1 MRAGTR
7 LRRRKWQAGCVEKA
21 DITDFGLI
29 GPRPVRSRT
38 LINSAAAAAPAARP
52 APGRRGVTTVLSCC
66 HGSLR
71 RETTVLRPSR
81 PTSLFSSP
89 TGLRRA
95 SIKRPANGNNETAF
109 AAQFCPP
116 AAAGVGPVLSAYR
129 LRTEAAPPSSRAP
142 ARALVLSPDGSDH
155 ASFVSER
162 RSQCCV
168 ARHCSRM
175 VRRNARPYS
184 APAARHT
191 LVRAGWHR
199 PRSFSETY
207 RSTGRSVMDTSRAR
221 GRVVAPEATRRAGR
235 PLQRWSL
242 RQTRRTR

>member
-1 MRAGTR
+1 MWT
-7 LRRRKWQAGCVEKA
+7 LLV
-21 DITDFGLI
+21 ITKLI
-29 GPRPVRSRT
+29 HELIYQRP
-38 LINSAAAAAPAARP
+38 
-52 APGRRGVTTVLSCC
+52 PGRGVLSCC

-71 RETTVLRPSR
+71 KETTVLRPSR

-142 ARALVLSPDGSDH
+142 ARALVLSPDGSNH
-155 ASFVSER
+155 ASFDSRIVSER

-191 LVRAGWHR
+191 LVRAGRHR
-199 PRSFSETY
+199 PPIFS
-207 RSTGRSVMDTSRAR
+207 
-221 GRVVAPEATRRAGR
+221 
-235 PLQRWSL
+235 
-242 RQTRRTR
+242 